1 MIEKL
6 KNFKKIEIIL
16 VVLLSILFFVSRV
29 NIINYGLPFFQQED
43 EGAFLKSTLSLISF
57 ISGFKSELN
66 DPVVA
71 PFINLLLTLTFLF
84 FNEFLMSSLSLTEIN
99 QKIYND
105 PSILIIYGRYISL
118 TITTMCIFLLY
129 LIFKKFKINFL
140 IYFPLLISISFS
152 IFTLPISLVNGKNS
166 YYLFFFL
173 LQLYFLIKYYLKS
186 EKFNKKS
193 YLLFSILATLAWG
206 VNYWSSIVSIYGVL
220 ILHYKKFKFKN
231 LRYLS
236 YFLLVFI
243 TLGFLPNMFGNEIF
257 IDYFRIG
264 GELDKFSISFFLEN
278 IFEKIIFALQI
289 VLNTERL
296 IFIYPVLLIFYL
308 FKNFKNKNIVILLSI
323 LFIEPIFII
332 ALASQVIPELRYFSG
347 IICLIFILS
356 ALILKDLSDNY
367 NSKLTILIFAILN
380 FAIIF
385 EKKIT
390 YNKLTNILASD
401 HTFINFFENN
411 KNINSKTLYLI
422 PQLDIRKNYKN
433 LNFYKN
439 LHEKMI
445 IKNKAFE
452 KDNYDSILKK
462 IQIENNS
469 NIKIKNE
476 KLLDLHV
483 FNMILFDIKNHES
496 FLNEIEKK
504 YQFISIQESNFESNK
519 LYSDY
524 FDLYNYIKS
533 NYSKVNKN
541 FDGEELYYNNSFRDI
556 MRYLSKRGN
565 IKKLDKL
572 VLGNNYSLYK
582 LNNEN

>member
-84 FNEFLMSSLSLTEIN
+84 FNEFILNSLSLTEIN

-118 TITTMCIFLLY
+118 IITTTCIFLLY

-140 IYFPLLISISFS
+140 IYFPLLISIAFS
-152 IFTLPISLVNGKNS
+152 LFNLPISLVNGKNS

-193 YLLFSILATLAWG
+193 YLLFSILASLAWG
-206 VNYWSSIVSIYGVL
+206 TNYWSSIVSIYGVL

-231 LRYLS
+231 FKYLF
-236 YFLLVFI
+236 YFSLVFI
-243 TLGFLPNMFGNEIF
+243 IFGFVPNLFGTEIF
-257 IDYFRIG
+257 
-264 GELDKFSISFFLEN
+264 LDFFKMKNEVNNFSILYFFEN
-278 IFEKIIFALQI
+278 MLEKILFSFQI

-296 IFIYPVLLIFYL
+296 IVVYFLLFVFYL
-308 FKNFKNKNIVILLSI
+308 FKNFKNKNIIILLSI
-323 LFIEPIFII
+323 LFIEPILII
-332 ALASQVIPELRYFSG
+332 ALAGQVIPELRYFSG

-356 ALILKDLSDNY
+356 ALIIKDLSNHY
-367 NSKLTILIFAILN
+367 NAKLIILIFALIN
-380 FAIIF
+380 ISIIF
-385 EKKIT
+385 EKTII
-390 YNKLTNILASD
+390 YNKLNNIFSSD
-401 HTFINFFENN
+401 HTFVNFYEKN
-411 KNINSKTLYLI
+411 KNINSDTLYLI
-422 PQLDIRKNYKN
+422 PKFDNRKNSKN
-433 LNFYKN
+433 LNFYKA
-439 LHEKMI
+439 LHEKNI
-445 IKNKAFE
+445 IKNKLFQ

-462 IQIENNS
+462 IQLEKYSDMRLKN
-469 NIKIKNE
+469 KII
-476 KLLDLHV
+476 LDLNL
-483 FNMILFDIKNHES
+483 FNISLFDIVNYEN
-496 FLNEIEKK
+496 FFNEAEKK
-504 YQFISIQESNFESNK
+504 YKFVSIQENGLESNE
-519 LYSDY
+519 
-524 FDLYNYIKS
+524 LYNYIKT
-533 NYSKVNKN
+533 NYYNVKKQYN
-541 FDGEELYYNNSFRDI
+541 DDDLYYYNGLRDI
-556 MRYLSKRGN
+556 IKYLYNGGSV
-565 IKKLDKL
+565 KKLNNF
-572 VLGNNYSLYK
+572 VLGNNYSLYRLK
-582 LNNEN
+582 DEN